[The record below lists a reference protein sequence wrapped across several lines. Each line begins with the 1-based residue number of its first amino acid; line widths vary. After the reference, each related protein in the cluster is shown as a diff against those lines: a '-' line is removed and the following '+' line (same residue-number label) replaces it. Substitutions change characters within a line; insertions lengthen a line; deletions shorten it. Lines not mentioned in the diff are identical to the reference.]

1 MSAAIAADV
10 ALIVGGLIYRGW
22 RSMKCSIGL
31 DAAAAEISIELAE
44 RWAGAEDAAQIA
56 RSIRPGAEFALTLEG
71 DEVVKGYLDSLEV
84 SYDASNHTLTVRGRE
99 LTADLVDCA
108 ATLDGPYEWANIGLE
123 EAARRIAE
131 PFGIEVRAE
140 ADLGKPFPRFS
151 IQPGEAAWEC
161 LARAARER
169 AVIATGDGLGTL
181 ILTRAGE
188 GGEAAGALR
197 LGGKDGNILRA
208 NGSFDVAERHNLVV
222 VRGQAQGAASASQ
235 GEARAQDED
244 ILRHRPKVILAEGQG
259 EGVTFQDRADHE
271 VRVAAGKSRRV
282 RYTVPG
288 WRGSSGNLWMP
299 NTKVWVEDAFLE
311 LERELLI
318 SNVVFSL
325 TEQGTVTELQVAP
338 VDAYALLPE
347 PGREGGGGGGDDGP
361 FETKIETRADEKDR
375 WKRVAE

>member
-1 MSAAIAADV
+1 MSAAIAATVELTVD
-10 ALIVGGLIYRGW
+10 GLTYRGW
-22 RSMKCSIGL
+22 RSMKCSLGL
-31 DAAAAEISIELAE
+31 DAAAAEISIEMAE

-56 RSIRPGAEFALTLEG
+56 RSIRPGAAFLLTLEG
-71 DEVVKGYLDSLEV
+71 EAVVEGFLDALEV
-84 SYDASNHTLTVRGRE
+84 SYDATNHTLTVRGRE
-99 LTADLVDCA
+99 RTADLVDCA
-108 ATLDGPYEWANIGLE
+108 ATVDGPYEWANIGLE

-131 PFGIEVRAE
+131 PYGIEVRAE
-140 ADLGKPFPRFS
+140 ADLGKAFPRFS
-151 IQPGEAAWEC
+151 IQPGEAAWEAI
-161 LARAARER
+161 ARAARER

-208 NGSFDVAERHNLVV
+208 NGSFDVAERHDVVV
-222 VRGQAQGAASASQ
+222 VRGQAQGETSASQ
-235 GEARAQDED
+235 GEARATDED
-244 ILRHRPKVILAEGQG
+244 IIRHRPKVILAEAQG
-259 EGVTFQDRADHE
+259 EGVTFQDRAAHE

-288 WRGSSGNLWMP
+288 WRGASGNLWLP

-311 LERELLI
+311 LKRELLI
-318 SNVVFSL
+318 SNVTFSL

-347 PGREGGGGGGDDGP
+347 PGKGGGGGESGP
-361 FETKIETRADEKDR
+361 FETKIETRENDR
-375 WKRVAE
+375 DAWKRVAE

>member
-1 MSAAIAADV
+1 MSAAIAATVELTVD
-10 ALIVGGLIYRGW
+10 GLTYRGW
-22 RSMKCSIGL
+22 RSMKCSLGL
-31 DAAAAEISIELAE
+31 DAAAAEISIEMAE

-56 RSIRPGAEFALTLEG
+56 RSIRPGAEFTLTLEG
-71 DEVVKGYLDSLEV
+71 EAVVEGFLDALDV
-84 SYDASNHTLTVRGRE
+84 SYDATNHTLTVRGRE
-99 LTADLVDCA
+99 RTADLVDCA
-108 ATLDGPYEWANIGLE
+108 ATVDGPYEWANIGLE

-131 PFGIEVRAE
+131 PYGITVRAE
-140 ADLGKPFPRFS
+140 ADLGKAFPRFS
-151 IQPGEAAWEC
+151 IQPGEAAWEAI
-161 LARAARER
+161 ARAARER

-208 NGSFDVAERHNLVV
+208 NGSFDVAERHDVVV
-222 VRGQAQGAASASQ
+222 VRGQAQGETSASQ
-235 GEARAQDED
+235 GEARATDED
-244 ILRHRPKVILAEGQG
+244 IIRHRPKVILAEAQG
-259 EGVTFQDRADHE
+259 EGVTFQDRAAHE

-288 WRGSSGNLWMP
+288 WRGSSGNLWLP

-311 LERELLI
+311 LKRELLI
-318 SNVVFSL
+318 SNVTFSL

-347 PGREGGGGGGDDGP
+347 PGKGGGGESGP
-361 FETKIETRADEKDR
+361 FETKIETRENDR
-375 WKRVAE
+375 DAWKRVAE